1 MFNELIEIDKD
12 GNVFIQDDSIAL
24 MPKLWA
30 VYKDKYGGSKMVRWI
45 ISMDD
50 YKSPFRR
57 LPEEE
62 RSERL
67 TMNIFGKRT
76 LKKTTEKL
84 VTEARHEYKMLQFDP
99 MVDQYNAMSEQM
111 FLMTQVFKSMKPSK
125 DNLAD
130 LNDMQVKMQKAA
142 EAREKLKTMIIKDQ
156 DSDSKIKGTGSDDFS
171 IFENEQRLDD

>member
-1 MFNELIEIDKD
+1 MFNELIEIDKE
-12 GNVFIQDDSIAL
+12 GNVFIQDDSVSL

-30 VYKDKYGGSKMVRWI
+30 VYKDKYGGSNMVRWI
-45 ISMDD
+45 VSMDD

-76 LKKTTEKL
+76 LRRTTESL
-84 VTEARHEYKMLQFDP
+84 VMEARHEYKMLQFDP

-130 LNDMQVKMQKAA
+130 LNDMQIKMQKAA
-142 EAREKLKTMIIKDQ
+142 EAREKLKAMIIKDQ
-156 DSDSKIKGTGSDDFS
+156 DSDSQIKGTGSDDFS
-171 IFENEQRLDD
+171 IFENEQRLGD

>member
-1 MFNELIEIDKD
+1 MFNELVEIDKD
-12 GNVFIQDDSIAL
+12 GNAFLQDDSIAL

-76 LKKTTEKL
+76 LKRTTENL
-84 VTEARHEYKMLQFDP
+84 VTEARYEYKMLQFDP

-130 LNDMQVKMQKAA
+130 LNDMQIKMQKAA
-142 EAREKLKTMIIKDQ
+142 EAREKLKAMIIKDQ
-156 DSDSKIKGTGSDDFS
+156 DSDSQIKGTGSDDFT
-171 IFENEQRLDD
+171 IFENEQRLGD

>member
-1 MFNELIEIDKD
+1 MFNELIEIDKE
-12 GNVFIQDDSIAL
+12 GNVFIQDDSVSL

-30 VYKDKYGGSKMVRWI
+30 VYKDKYGGSNMVRWI
-45 ISMDD
+45 VSMDD

-76 LKKTTEKL
+76 LRRTTESL
-84 VTEARHEYKMLQFDP
+84 VMEARHEYKMLQFDP

-130 LNDMQVKMQKAA
+130 LNDMQVKMHKAA
-142 EAREKLKTMIIKDQ
+142 EAREKIKAMIIKDQ
-156 DSDSKIKGTGSDDFS
+156 DSDSQIKGTGSDDFS
-171 IFENEQRLDD
+171 IFENEQRLGD

>member
-1 MFNELIEIDKD
+1 MFNELIEIDKE
-12 GNVFIQDDSIAL
+12 GNVFIQDDSVSL

-30 VYKDKYGGSKMVRWI
+30 VYKDKYGGSNMVRWI
-45 ISMDD
+45 VSMDD

-76 LKKTTEKL
+76 LKRTKEKL
-84 VTEARHEYKMLQFDP
+84 VMEARHEYKMLQFDP

-142 EAREKLKTMIIKDQ
+142 EAREKLKAMIIKDQ
-156 DSDSKIKGTGSDDFS
+156 DSDSQIKGTGSDDFS
-171 IFENEQRLDD
+171 IFENEQRLGD

>member
-1 MFNELIEIDKD
+1 MFNELIEIDKE
-12 GNVFIQDDSIAL
+12 GNVFIQDDSVSL

-30 VYKDKYGGSKMVRWI
+30 VYKDKYGGSNMVRWI
-45 ISMDD
+45 VSMDD

-76 LKKTTEKL
+76 LKRTKEKL
-84 VTEARHEYKMLQFDP
+84 VMEARHEYKMLQFDP

-142 EAREKLKTMIIKDQ
+142 EARGKLKAMIIKDQ
-156 DSDSKIKGTGSDDFS
+156 DSDSQIKGTGSDDFS
-171 IFENEQRLDD
+171 IFENEQRLGD